1 MNARHLSLVVVLVAA
16 VAGCVSTQGVKGHP
30 DPRGK
35 TATATAAATPSS
47 TRARVRRVVE
57 LSTVDPIINIRI
69 AFQAGSAD
77 DPRGKEGL
85 TRLTANLMKEATAE
99 LDAAALTDALFP
111 LAAELSVQVDKEAV
125 VFIARVHSDHEA
137 AFLKILGDVVTRP
150 RLDAADFT
158 RLRDEQLAFLQSTLR
173 TGNDEALQREA
184 LEAALYDPTR
194 VYGAGTS
201 SLIGG
206 DVSPPA
212 PPELRVGD
220 KPQGGFLFD
229 AQQHPYRH
237 TPAGTVAGL
246 KSITL
251 NDVRAH
257 RDAVFA
263 VDRVVLGV
271 SGGASSG
278 FVDGLAA
285 AIETLPAQSVPTVD
299 VVTPTK
305 PTTNKLVIIDKPSAG
320 SAISLG
326 FVLPALSRSHPDYA
340 AMKLAETWFGE
351 HRNLIGHLFHSMREV
366 RGLNYGDYAY
376 VEHFLEE
383 PGSTFERTNIPRR
396 SQYFSIWIRPVEHKN
411 RLFALKMATWELSK
425 LVDSGIADDDS
436 FKRVQDFVMGYWPS
450 KEAEPM
456 RRLGYAMDQ
465 TLTGIP
471 WDRAGLRDA
480 VKKLTRADVNAAIR
494 RHLTKTGLSFV
505 VVTEDGAA
513 LKQSL
518 LAKTPA
524 TIAYTGTDASV
535 VSDNVVIGAFDL
547 GLAASDV
554 VVVPPTAFFER

>member
-1 MNARHLSLVVVLVAA
+1 MKARFFAVVVFAVVAVIA
-16 VAGCVSTQGVKGHP
+16 SCVSTQSVSGHP
-30 DPRGK
+30 DPRDK
-35 TATATAAATPSS
+35 QSSS
-47 TRARVRRVVE
+47 TTTASPTASPQSLRRVIE
-57 LSTVDPIINIRI
+57 LSAVDPIINIRV

-85 TRLTANLMKEATAE
+85 TRLTANLMKEATAD

-137 AFLKILGDVVTRP
+137 AFLKILSDVITRP
-150 RLDAADFT
+150 RLDAADLA
-158 RLRDEQLAFLQSTLR
+158 RLRDQQLAFLQSTLR

-184 LEAALYDPTR
+184 LELALYDPTR

-201 SLIGG
+201 SL
-206 DVSPPA
+206 
-212 PPELRVGD
+212 
-220 KPQGGFLFD
+220 
-229 AQQHPYRH
+229 HPYRH
-237 TPAGTVAGL
+237 TPAGTVAGV

-251 NDVRAH
+251 DDVRAQ

-263 VDRVVLGV
+263 VDRAVLGV
-271 SGGASSG
+271 SGGASAG
-278 FVDGLAA
+278 FVAGLAA
-285 AIETLPAQSVPTVD
+285 AIETLPAQSVVAVD
-299 VVTPTK
+299 VVTPAK
-305 PTTNKLVIIDKPSAG
+305 PVTNKLVIIDKPSAG
-320 SAISLG
+320 TAISLG
-326 FVLPALSRSHPDYA
+326 FVLPTLKRSHPDYA

-411 RLFALKMATWELSK
+411 RLFALKMATWELSSF
-425 LVDSGIADDDS
+425 VDTGIADDDG

-456 RRLGYAMDQ
+456 RRLGYGMD
-465 TLTGIP
+465 LPITGITF
-471 WDRAGLRDA
+471 DRDGLRDA

-494 RHLTKTGLSFV
+494 RNLTKTGLSFV

-513 LKQSL
+513 FKQSL
-518 LAKTPA
+518 LDKAPA

-535 VSDNVVIGAFDL
+535 VSDNVAIGAFDL
-547 GLAASDV
+547 GLAAGDIV
-554 VVVPPTAFFER
+554 IVPPTAFFER